1 MAILVTFLGYSW
13 IIFAKC
19 EKSLEKWQFLN
30 AHKKL
35 TIRDMHEVFFCASR
49 PLEIDCFQYFYSF
62 LQCHMDQGNNHN
74 QKDWRSDEDK
84 FQSPGRTF
92 FDQKRCIVQKPRPGN
107 SHTPYG
113 CLVFIHPLM
122 IKWFRTR
129 FLCVNFFLFVII
141 CHKIWAKMTWQEKIW
156 KATALDACFLQDYCF
171 SSPSQ
176 LFSEFFVISRWHSS
190 HLL

>member
-49 PLEIDCFQYFYSF
+49 PLEIDCFQYFHSF

-84 FQSPGRTF
+84 FQSLGRTF
-92 FDQKRCIVQKPRPGN
+92 FDQKKWIVQKPRPVH

-113 CLVFIHPLM
+113 YLVFIHPLM
-122 IKWFRTR
+122 IKWWSTL
-129 FLCVNFFLFVII
+129 FLCVNFFYSWLFVMKFGPKFEVRNVHRGTCSTKRDRVCDQI
-141 CHKIWAKMTWQEKIW
+141 H
-156 KATALDACFLQDYCF
+156 LG
-171 SSPSQ
+171 
-176 LFSEFFVISRWHSS
+176 ISRAFLSTYLVSIHHW
-190 HLL
+190 